1 MLRAWIRLTTRD
13 DRGEGPIPFVI
24 MVAIITVA
32 AVAIGGTLVAIAN
45 GWVDKIPR

>member
-1 MLRAWIRLTTRD
+1 MRLFAFWQSLKS

-45 GWVDKIPR
+45 GWVAKIPR

>member
-1 MLRAWIRLTTRD
+1 MLRAWVRFLTHD

-24 MVAIITVA
+24 MVAIIAGA
-32 AVAIGGTLVAIAN
+32 AVVIAGTLVVIAN

>member
-1 MLRAWIRLTTRD
+1 MRLLLQLLKSD
-13 DRGEGPIPFVI
+13 KGEGPIPFVI